1 MSDVVVICSV
11 GDSTT
16 FAGISW
22 YYQANNV
29 PSSIIFDESSSP
41 RRSLRSFPSS
51 NRIVLNMALSGWRIS
66 NLESQ
71 ATELDSFI
79 NQNYS
84 TKQGRPRRH
93 NILAVRIGTN
103 ITSTDPAVAAA
114 RVRSYCLAR
123 QAAGWKVIIC
133 PIWSLKIGSTV
144 YDTTYVQPQNAIF
157 ATWGE
162 SDGVAAVVPAT
173 SSLIY
178 GTNAHANLT
187 YFSDGIHPTSL
198 GHSIAAS
205 EYLTVQENL
214 ISQLT
219 A

>member
-1 MSDVVVICSV
+1 M
-11 GDSTT
+11 
-16 FAGISW
+16 
-22 YYQANNV
+22 
-29 PSSIIFDESSSP
+29 
-41 RRSLRSFPSS
+41 
-51 NRIVLNMALSGWRIS
+51 NMAFSGWRIS

-71 ATELDSFI
+71 AAELDAFI
-79 NQNYS
+79 NRDYS
-84 TKQGRPRRH
+84 TKRGRPKRH

-103 ITSTDPAVAAA
+103 LTSGDPAVAAA

-133 PIWSLKIGSTV
+133 PIWSLKIGGS
-144 YDTTYVQPQNAIF
+144 YDLIYVQPQNAIF

-173 SSLIY
+173 SPLLY
-178 GTNAHANLT
+178 GTSAHDNLT